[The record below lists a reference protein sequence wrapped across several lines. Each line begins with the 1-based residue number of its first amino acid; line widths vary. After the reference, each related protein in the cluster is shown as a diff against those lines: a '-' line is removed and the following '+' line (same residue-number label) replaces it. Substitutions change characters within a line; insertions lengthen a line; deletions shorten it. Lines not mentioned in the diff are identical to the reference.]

1 MNILLCNI
9 GWMLY
14 YQGFKGSDNR
24 IIGGGNHEANNKHEV
39 YNFLPIRGYCYGY
52 VRTTRRSNL
61 PETINL
67 KKLSGIKNFKEEQFD
82 DVLVVWVARNPR
94 QGGRYIVGWYNHA
107 TVYAKEKVTET
118 GQRKGYGYIIRAKEE
133 YCVCLP
139 ELERAFRVKNGR
151 EVRGMLGQSNICYA
165 LTSEAQRE
173 CKKIEKY
180 IANYEAGNIKRSDT
194 YTDQDNTELVVMEGG
209 KKTVKLNHYE
219 RNPKNRKRCIEKYG
233 YKCAVCGF
241 DFYSTYGEIGKN
253 FIHIHHLKPLS
264 DLGGEKEVAV
274 DDLRPVCPNCHAML
288 HRKKNGVYSISELK
302 RKIRQQA

>member
-14 YQGFKGSDNR
+14 YQGFKGSDTH
-24 IIGGGNHEANNKHEV
+24 ILGGGKHEAANKHEI
-39 YNFLPIRGYCYGY
+39 YNFFPIRGWCYGY
-52 VRTTRRSNL
+52 VRTTSRPNL
-61 PETINL
+61 AETINL
-67 KKLSGIKNFKEEQFD
+67 KKLSKDKNFKDDQLD
-82 DVLVVWVARNPR
+82 DVLVVWVARNP
-94 QGGRYIVGWYNHA
+94 QGGRYIVGWYKHA
-107 TVYAKEKVTET
+107 TVYAKEKVTAT

-133 YCVCLP
+133 DCVCLP
-139 ELERAFRVKNGR
+139 ELERTFLVKNGK
-151 EVRGMLGQSNICYA
+151 EVPGMFGQKNICYA
-165 LTSEAQRE
+165 LTPGAQHE

-180 IANYEAGNIKRSDT
+180 ITNYEEGNIKGRSDT

-241 DFYSTYGEIGKN
+241 DFYETYGEIGKN

-274 DDLRPVCPNCHAML
+274 DDLRPVCTNCHAML
-288 HRKKNGVYSISELK
+288 HRKKKGVYSISELK
-302 RKIRQQA
+302 KKMRQ